1 MEANTSKWNLQ
12 VALTGLYKKCLI
24 TGGNG
29 LLGSNL
35 IPLFDIE
42 VLSPP
47 SRELDI
53 TQTGLVNE
61 FFELHPDI
69 DLVIH
74 AAAYTDVK
82 KAEQD
87 FMKCNEINVLGTY
100 NILNQC
106 TRRGIKMIYISTDA
120 VFDGSTGS
128 YSPTDALN
136 PVSKYAKS
144 KTAGELMVRTYDNS
158 LVIRTSFFD
167 KEFPYE
173 KAFTDQWTT
182 KDYIDIMAPKIYSE
196 IKLNKCGVSHVLS
209 LRRTLYELAK
219 IRKPDVLPSKSKE
232 QNYGFDLPTDL
243 SLTRS

>member
-1 MEANTSKWNLQ
+1 MG
-12 VALTGLYKKCLI
+12 LTGIYGKCLI

-42 VLSPP
+42 VLAP
-47 SRELDI
+47 SSKELDI
-53 TQTGLVNE
+53 TNIGLVNE
-61 FFELHPDI
+61 FFELHSDV
-69 DLVIH
+69 DLVVH
-74 AAAYTDVK
+74 CAAYTDVK
-82 KAEQD
+82 RAEQD
-87 FMKCNEINVLGTY
+87 FMKCNEVNVMGTY
-100 NILNQC
+100 NILRQC
-106 TRRGIKMIYISTDA
+106 AKRNIKMIHISTDA
-120 VFDGSTGS
+120 VFDGVDGS
-128 YSPTDALN
+128 YSPTDKLN

-144 KTAGELMVRTYDNS
+144 KTAAELMVRTYDNS
-158 LVIRTSFFD
+158 LILRTSFFG
-167 KEFPYE
+167 KQFPYE

-219 IRKPDVLPSKSKE
+219 IRKPDVLPSKSKD

-243 SLTRS
+243 SLIRS